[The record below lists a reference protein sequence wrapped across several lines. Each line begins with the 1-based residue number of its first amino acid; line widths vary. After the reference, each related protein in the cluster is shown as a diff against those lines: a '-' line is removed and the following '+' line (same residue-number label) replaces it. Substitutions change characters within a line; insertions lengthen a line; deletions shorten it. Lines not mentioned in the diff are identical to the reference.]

1 MKSIVW
7 TKCRTITCISITL
20 VEMRAGLR
28 LINLETRAPKKTLW
42 AFQTS
47 LLFLSIYLP
56 LKCPSLHS
64 APTGRLRVFLREP
77 ALPPRCCPGPAPS
90 SEGLL
95 PSRTPP
101 QLCLQVAHWLPSSP
115 TRCELLGAPRLPH
128 YDPAPGTSKVARVC
142 RVN

>member
-1 MKSIVW
+1 MW
-7 TKCRTITCISITL
+7 TKCRTITCISVTL
-20 VEMRAGLR
+20 VEIRAGLR

-47 LLFLSIYLP
+47 LLFLDFLSICLSNVLP
-56 LKCPSLHS
+56 CTQHPQVGCEASFASLRS
-64 APTGRLRVFLREP
+64 LQDAVQ
-77 ALPPRCCPGPAPS
+77 ALPPS

-95 PSRTPP
+95 CI
-101 QLCLQVAHWLPSSP
+101 QIAHWLPSSP

-128 YDPAPGTSKVARVC
+128 YDPAPGTSKVAHVC